1 MVPPVHD
8 KWPFVSVGALVA
20 TLLIFLVSFL
30 FTLYVRIFNSYN
42 TFYGSIGALVGFMVW
57 LEFVC
62 MTLII
67 GFEVNV
73 SIDAATGRLEKISS

>member
-1 MVPPVHD
+1 
-8 KWPFVSVGALVA
+8 
-20 TLLIFLVSFL
+20 
-30 FTLYVRIFNSYN
+30 
-42 TFYGSIGALVGFMVW
+42 VW

-73 SIDAATGRLEKISS
+73 SIDAVTGRLEVLPKEA